1 LREALKLVAEEGLQQ
16 RWQRHRQNSEML
28 WQGLADLGLS
38 CHVPEAYRLVSLTTV
53 KVPDGVDAKAI
64 ATQLRVK
71 YNIEIGLGLGD
82 LAGKVWRI
90 GLMGYNSRP
99 ESVLLLL
106 KALEMVLK
114 A

>member
-1 LREALKLVAEEGLQQ
+1 VR
-16 RWQRHRQNSEML
+16 
-28 WQGLADLGLS
+28 
-38 CHVPEAYRLVSLTTV
+38 
-53 KVPDGVDAKAI
+53 VPDGVDAKAI
-64 ATQLRVK
+64 ATQLRVE

-99 ESVLLLL
+99 ECVLLLL
-106 KALEMVLK
+106 KALQRVLK